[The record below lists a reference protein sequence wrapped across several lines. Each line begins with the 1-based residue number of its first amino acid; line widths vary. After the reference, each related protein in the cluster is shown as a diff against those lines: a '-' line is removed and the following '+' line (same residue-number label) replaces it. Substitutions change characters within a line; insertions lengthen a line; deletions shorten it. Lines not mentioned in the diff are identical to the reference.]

1 MRIAICGTQNNGKTT
16 LVEVFKQLWPMYTIP
31 SKSYRDLIK
40 EKKLSL
46 NENGSLDSQKII
58 RDFLLDQAMENA
70 GKQKTLHDRCTLD
83 NLAYTIWLS
92 EHNKLEGT
100 NEEIGD
106 FIATSIIMTK
116 ESMKFYD
123 IIFWLPLNTNIK
135 IVESPNRS
143 LSETYREEIDNV
155 FHGIYEHYK
164 KNSGIVFE
172 KDDQPAF
179 IPLEGD
185 MDQKI
190 STIKNYIDENGE
202 LIVTEQSVLGSL
214 ETMYDEISL
223 RSQVNN
229 INKTIW

>member
-16 LVEVFKQLWPMYTIP
+16 LVEAFKSLWPMYTVP
-31 SKSYRDLIK
+31 TKSYRDLI
-40 EKKLSL
+40 EENKLTL
-46 NENGSLDSQKII
+46 NENGSLASQKFI
-58 RDFLLDQAMENA
+58 RDFLLDQALENA

-83 NLAYTIWLS
+83 NLAYTLWLY
-92 EHNKLEGT
+92 EHEKLEGT
-100 NEEIGD
+100 NDEVSD

-123 IIFWLPLNTNIK
+123 IIFWLPLNTK
-135 IVESPNRS
+135 IQLVESPNRS
-143 LSETYREEIDNV
+143 LNETYREEIDNV

-172 KDDQPAF
+172 KEDQPAF

-185 MDQKI
+185 LDQKI
-190 STIKNYIDENGE
+190 NTIKNYLDDKGD
-202 LIVTEQSVLGSL
+202 LIVTEQSVLGDL

-223 RSQVNN
+223 RGETNN
-229 INKTIW
+229 INKNIW